1 MGSTPNTPDVDLSKI
16 NDEISAMSQDDI
28 QAELLKYRVRQKK
41 QQKKQ
46 QGSGAQKAYQLKQRE
61 KMKALKAKAIELG
74 LWDKINDAAEAKAEA
89 ELAEEAPVE
98 GETEEVN
105 A

>member
-1 MGSTPNTPDVDLSKI
+1 MTDNAQTAAPEIDLGAI
-16 NDEISAMSQDDI
+16 QNEVAGLSQE
-28 QAELLKYRVRQKK
+28 QLMAEVLKTRVRQKV

-61 KMKALKAKAIELG
+61 KFKLMKAQAIKLG
-74 LWDKINDAAEAKAEA
+74 IWDKINEEAEAQAEAK
-89 ELAEEAPVE
+89 LGEE
-98 GETEEVN
+98 ETPEDEEVT